1 MWPKPSRSTLRWPGW
16 STPWRHRCMP
26 PTRRRSSMNAK
37 FSRSSICPP
46 NTRGFRTRSTR
57 VNYSRA
63 AASAREVEMALHVT
77 YDDLNGVVGVVP
89 TPATADADRW
99 EAGRPVNIPE
109 TVKMIEAVVEAG
121 IDVVMTTATFGE
133 VASLTW
139 EELREFVDCVI
150 RTVGGRRPV
159 FPGVTTLNTRDT
171 IMRGRTLIEMGADG
185 LFIGRPMWTALSD
198 RQIVQFYRDVSDA
211 LPHIPIIVYDNPRAF
226 RRKIPPEVYRE
237 LTNIRGIIGAKQ
249 SGGPGLEQDIAALGR
264 AIKSRDWDAAA
275 VFHEK
280 FRWATET
287 IHPSGDAEKF
297 ADYSIALCR
306 VRFRAAGLIDPGP
319 SRPPYVDLPEEYIG
333 GAAEVGRRWRV
344 LEEEYASQAV
354 AG

>member
-1 MWPKPSRSTLRWPGW
+1 
-16 STPWRHRCMP
+16 
-26 PTRRRSSMNAK
+26 
-37 FSRSSICPP
+37 
-46 NTRGFRTRSTR
+46 
-57 VNYSRA
+57 
-63 AASAREVEMALHVT
+63 MALHVT

-99 EAGRPVNIPE
+99 EAGRTVNIPE

-249 SGGPGLEQDIAALGR
+249 SGGPGLEQDIAAAGRSIRMLPPDLHWYPLARKYPHLITACWSGNVACAPKVVAALGR

>member
-1 MWPKPSRSTLRWPGW
+1 
-16 STPWRHRCMP
+16 
-26 PTRRRSSMNAK
+26 
-37 FSRSSICPP
+37 
-46 NTRGFRTRSTR
+46 
-57 VNYSRA
+57 
-63 AASAREVEMALHVT
+63 MALHVT

-99 EAGRPVNIPE
+99 EAGRTVNIPE

-121 IDVVMTTATFGE
+121 IDVVMTTA
-133 VASLTW
+133 
-139 EELREFVDCVI
+139 
-150 RTVGGRRPV
+150 TVGGRRPV

-249 SGGPGLEQDIAALGR
+249 SGGPGLEQDIAAAGRSIRMLPPDLHWYPLARKYPHLITACWSGNVACAPKVVAALGR

-287 IHPSGDAEKF
+287 IHPS
-297 ADYSIALCR
+297 
-306 VRFRAAGLIDPGP
+306 
-319 SRPPYVDLPEEYIG
+319 
-333 GAAEVGRRWRV
+333 
-344 LEEEYASQAV
+344 
-354 AG
+354 